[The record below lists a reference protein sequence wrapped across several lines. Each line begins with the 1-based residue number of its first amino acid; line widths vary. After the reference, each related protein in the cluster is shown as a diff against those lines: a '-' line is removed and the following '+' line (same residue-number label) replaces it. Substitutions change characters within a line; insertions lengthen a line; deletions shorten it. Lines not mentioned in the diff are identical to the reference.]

1 MISIVKTLTVTALG
15 ALVLAGLAACSSDA
29 PVDGGAPGAGGAPA
43 AGGSNVAGSS
53 LAGAAAAAGLAAA
66 AGGPVGNTAGAS
78 SGGAPSAAGTG
89 TGGASAGSPSAG
101 GAGGAGG
108 ATGTAGGAGTAGARA
123 SSAGASGASAGT
135 SGSAGGAGGSTH
147 TGSWRITPLG
157 DSITGTT
164 CGPQLL
170 SKELIDKGHKN
181 FTFVGTILN
190 NQSCNGAPNVQTEG
204 HGGYLVTDLVGNGQ
218 HASELPQWTAADKPD
233 VVLMHFGTN
242 DVWNNIAPATIID
255 AYSTVLASLR
265 GASPKVI
272 VFVAQIIP
280 LNPSGC
286 ADCEARVE
294 ALNAQIPTWAS
305 AKSTAASPIYVV
317 DQHSV
322 FVAASYQPSSTY
334 TADGVHPN
342 AAGGQ
347 LMADK
352 WYAALTANGIF

>member
-1 MISIVKTLTVTALG
+1 MKTLPLMALG
-15 ALVLAGLAACSSDA
+15 SLILAGLTACSSDA
-29 PVDGGAPGAGGAPA
+29 PGDGGVGGAPSAGASNAP
-43 AGGSNVAGSS
+43 GSSVAGT
-53 LAGAAAAAGLAAA
+53 AATAGLASSA
-66 AGGPVGNTAGAS
+66 AGSNTAGAS
-78 SGGAPSAAGTG
+78 SGGAPSAAGAGAGG
-89 TGGASAGSPSAG
+89 TPSAGSPGAAGAAGAAGAGSGGSSGASAGSA
-101 GAGGAGG
+101 GAGA
-108 ATGTAGGAGTAGARA
+108 
-123 SSAGASGASAGT
+123 
-135 SGSAGGAGGSTH
+135 GAGGSSH
-147 TGSWRITPLG
+147 AGSWRITPLG

-170 SKELIDKGHKN
+170 SKELIDKGHNN
-181 FTFVGTILN
+181 FTFVGTNLN
-190 NQSCNGAPNVQTEG
+190 NQPCNGAPNVQTEG

-218 HASELPQWTAADKPD
+218 HASELSQWSAADKPD

-242 DVWNNIAPATIID
+242 DVWSNIAPATILD

-265 GASPKVI
+265 GASPQVI
-272 VFVAQIIP
+272 VFVAQIIA

-294 ALNAQIPTWAS
+294 ALNAQIPSWAS

-322 FVAASYQPSSTY
+322 FVASSYQPSSMY

-342 AAGGQ
+342 PAGGQ

-352 WYAALTANGIF
+352 WYAALTANGVF

>member
-1 MISIVKTLTVTALG
+1 MLNTVKTLTLTTLG
-15 ALVLAGLAACSSDA
+15 GLLLAGLTACSSDA
-29 PVDGGAPGAGGAPA
+29 PGSAGAAGSPGAAGSSSAGSSTAGMAAVAGLGSAAGGSAGNTAGGGAAAGGSAGNTAGAAAGGAPA
-43 AGGSNVAGSS
+43 AGSPGAG
-53 LAGAAAAAGLAAA
+53 GAAAGNPGAG
-66 AGGPVGNTAGAS
+66 
-78 SGGAPSAAGTG
+78 G
-89 TGGASAGSPSAG
+89 TGGAQSGHG
-101 GAGGAGG
+101 GNG
-108 ATGTAGGAGTAGARA
+108 GTAGSAGM
-123 SSAGASGASAGT
+123 SSA
-135 SGSAGGAGGSTH
+135 AGGTGGSTH
-147 TGSWRITPLG
+147 TGNWRITPLG

-170 SKELIDKGHKN
+170 SKELIDKGHSN
-181 FTFVGTILN
+181 FTFVGTNLN

-204 HGGYLVTDLVGNGQ
+204 HGGYLVTDLVGSGQ
-218 HASELPQWTAADKPD
+218 HASELSQWTSADKPD

-242 DVWNNIAPATIID
+242 DVWNNIAPATILD

-294 ALNAQIPTWAS
+294 ALDAQIPTWAS
-305 AKSTAASPIYVV
+305 AKSTTTSPIYVV

-322 FVAASYQPSSTY
+322 FSASSYVPSSTY

>member
-1 MISIVKTLTVTALG
+1 MAGMAGT
-15 ALVLAGLAACSSDA
+15 AGLASS
-29 PVDGGAPGAGGAPA
+29 A
-43 AGGSNVAGSS
+43 AGS
-53 LAGAAAAAGLAAA
+53 
-66 AGGPVGNTAGAS
+66 NTAGAS
-78 SGGAPSAAGTG
+78 SGGAPS
-89 TGGASAGSPSAG
+89 TGGAGAGGTPSAGSPGAAGTPSAG
-101 GAGGAGG
+101 SGGSRG
-108 ATGTAGGAGTAGARA
+108 ATA
-123 SSAGASGASAGT
+123 
-135 SGSAGGAGGSTH
+135 GSAGVNAAGAGGSTH
-147 TGSWRITPLG
+147 AGSWRITPLG

-170 SKELIDKGHKN
+170 SKELIDKGHSN
-181 FTFVGTILN
+181 FTFVGTNLN
-190 NQSCNGAPNVQTEG
+190 NQPCNGAPNVQTEG
-204 HGGYLVTDLVGNGQ
+204 HGGYLVTVLVGNGQ
-218 HASELPQWTAADKPD
+218 HASELSQWSAADKPD

-242 DVWNNIAPATIID
+242 DVWSNIAPATILD

-265 GASPKVI
+265 SASPQVI
-272 VFVAQIIP
+272 VFVAQIIA

-322 FVAASYQPSSTY
+322 FVASSYQPSSMY

-347 LMADK
+347 LMADL
-352 WYAALTANGIF
+352 WYTALTANGVF